1 MAILA
6 KAYLFTAGVS
16 LVSVTVNTA
25 IARADSTSRAA
36 LQAKRVFGGAVTVSN
51 DGTATAEVLIKQV
64 NFGAVTVGV
73 IVGQAIA
80 AGEFEARMTVS
91 EGRSRIGSLT
101 IRNDVIS
108 DAVSKV
114 TPAAGGVDLHLI
126 GASVNLAMASNTTR
140 ILTTLNRGGE
150 IFATGAV
157 EILTTASSYSTA
169 RVIPPW

>member
-1 MAILA
+1 MA

-25 IARADSTSRAA
+25 IARADSTSRAV

-126 GASVNLAMASNTTR
+126 GASPPAPWRSLQLLPLIR
-140 ILTTLNRGGE
+140 QHGC
-150 IFATGAV
+150 
-157 EILTTASSYSTA
+157 
-169 RVIPPW
+169 IPPW